1 MATKKDRRIHQ
12 LQALR
17 DRLAAGM
24 RCGRCGAPQDGRGVL
39 VLQQEV
45 LEALDR
51 DEHGTIT
58 QVVVCPECL
67 QVPAAILPA
76 NETAPG
82 K

>member
-1 MATKKDRRIHQ
+1 MATKKERRVHQ

-17 DRLAAGM
+17 DQLKATQ

-39 VLQQEV
+39 VLEQQL

-58 QVVVCPECL
+58 QVVVCPTCL
-67 QVPAAILPA
+67 QVPAIILPD
-76 NETAPG
+76 NG
-82 K
+82 R